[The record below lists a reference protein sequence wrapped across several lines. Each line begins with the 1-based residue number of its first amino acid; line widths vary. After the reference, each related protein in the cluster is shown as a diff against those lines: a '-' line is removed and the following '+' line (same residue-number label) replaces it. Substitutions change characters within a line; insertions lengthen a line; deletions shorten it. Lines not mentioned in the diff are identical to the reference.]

1 MDRRAAVEKVKKLLR
16 RARVN
21 PGHEADTALALA
33 KELIQ
38 KFALFEVEVE
48 PQETSNV
55 LLESKAEQWKEI
67 LAFGVARAFQCRVF
81 KKPTGELY
89 VAGGQSAI
97 SLVLDLYV
105 SLRDYALNSCAR
117 KVPVSLPVH
126 DNITYVATLL
136 DKVWT
141 NRFLYGFAKTI
152 SDRLADGATSPQAA
166 NASSPPP
173 PPPPAASAPRAHAA
187 PAPDIDDLPEEAPDD
202 AFTSEDG
209 AEPSDEAASDDRY
222 ATDAEDAE
230 DEDATADLGDETR
243 TEQAEQVANDMVAQG
258 LALIREFSRGW
269 SLYYAAQYA
278 EGIYSLAFGHGKAAG
293 SIVDLST
300 RTFVSRRQLA
310 C

>member
-21 PGHEADTALALA
+21 PGFEADTALALA

-38 KFALFEVEVE
+38 KFNLFEVEVE

-67 LAFGVARAFQCRVF
+67 LAFGVAQSLHCRVF

-105 SLRDYALNSCAR
+105 SLRDYALSSCAR

-126 DNITYVATLL
+126 HNITYVAALL

-152 SDRLADGATSPQAA
+152 ADRLSGVDVPRAA
-166 NASSPPP
+166 CAPSPPP
-173 PPPPAASAPRAHAA
+173 RSTSAPGAQAA
-187 PAPDIDDLPEEAPDD
+187 PAPDIDDLPEEAPGD

-209 AEPSDEAASDDRY
+209 AAPAGEAVSDDRY
-222 ATDAEDAE
+222 ATDEEDAE
-230 DEDATADLGDETR
+230 DEQATADLGDETR

-278 EGIYSLAFGHGKAAG
+278 EGIYNLAFSHGNVAG
-293 SIVDLST
+293 SIVDLDT

>member
-67 LAFGVARAFQCRVF
+67 LAFGVAQAFQCRVF
-81 KKPTGELY
+81 KKSTGELY

-152 SDRLADGATSPQAA
+152 SDRLADGATTPHSQSAA
-166 NASSPPP
+166 S
-173 PPPPAASAPRAHAA
+173 PPPPAASAPQARAA
-187 PAPDIDDLPEEAPDD
+187 PTPSPDIDDLPEEAPDD

-209 AEPSDEAASDDRY
+209 AEPAGEAASDDRY

-230 DEDATADLGDETR
+230 EEAATADLGDETR

-278 EGIYSLAFGHGKAAG
+278 EGIYNLAFGHGKAAG
-293 SIVDLST
+293 SIVDLDT